1 METRLE
7 ADSGKRNGGH
17 RGGNICRLKRTTQ
30 DPSFARCNYLEKL
43 GKSDLEFLLFLLFTH
58 ESIIMSIEECL
69 PEK

>member
-1 METRLE
+1 MFAASRVSLLLALREE
-7 ADSGKRNGGH
+7 
-17 RGGNICRLKRTTQ
+17 GNICGLKRTTQ
-30 DPSFARCNYLEKL
+30 DPSFARCNYLGKL